1 MDDPAEEV
9 RRAPG
14 LTTLAPS
21 VLVRIAQLT
30 AMSVPGVTRMAAA
43 PASVDRMFR
52 RGTGEGVQIEV
63 EDNRMSAEL
72 YLALDQGADARK
84 VGREVQQ
91 AVARAIE
98 QMVGMQVG
106 QIDVHIEEID
116 FEPTEGEP

>member
-52 RGTGEGVQIEV
+52 RGAGEGVQIEV

>member
-1 MDDPAEEV
+1 MGEPAEEV

-14 LTTLAPS
+14 LTTIAQS

-30 AMSVPGVTRMAAA
+30 AMSVPGVTHMAAV
-43 PASVDRMFR
+43 PASVDRLFR
-52 RGTGEGVQIEV
+52 RGVGEGVQLEV

-72 YLALDQGADARK
+72 YLALEHGADARK
-84 VGREVQQ
+84 VAREVQQ

-98 QMVGMQVG
+98 QMVGMEVG

-116 FEPTEGEP
+116 FEPAGGES

>member
-1 MDDPAEEV
+1 MGDPAEEV

-30 AMSVPGVTRMAAA
+30 AMSVPGVTRMAAV

-52 RGTGEGVQIEV
+52 RGAGEGVQIEV

>member
-1 MDDPAEEV
+1 MGDPVEEV

-14 LTTLAPS
+14 LTTVAPS

-30 AMSVPGVTRMAAA
+30 AMSVPGVTRMAAV
-43 PASVDRMFR
+43 PASVDRLFR

-72 YLALDQGADARK
+72 YLALEHGADARK

-98 QMVGMQVG
+98 QMVGMEVG
-106 QIDVHIEEID
+106 QINVHIEEID
-116 FEPTEGEP
+116 FEPAGGES

>member
-52 RGTGEGVQIEV
+52 RGAGEGVQIEV

-72 YLALDQGADARK
+72 YLALDHGADARK

-106 QIDVHIEEID
+106 QIDVHIEQID
-116 FEPTEGEP
+116 YESTEGEP

>member
-1 MDDPAEEV
+1 MGDPPEEL

-14 LTTLAPS
+14 LTTIAPG

-30 AMSVPGVTRMAAA
+30 AISVPGVSGLAAV
-43 PASVDRMFR
+43 PASVDRLFR

-63 EDNRMSAEL
+63 EDGRVSAEL
-72 YLALDQGADARK
+72 YLSLDHGVDARK

-98 QMVGMQVG
+98 QMVGMEVG

-116 FEPTEGEP
+116 LEPAGGES

>member
-1 MDDPAEEV
+1 MGDPVEEV

-14 LTTLAPS
+14 LTTVAPS

-30 AMSVPGVTRMAAA
+30 AMSVPGVTRMAAV
-43 PASVDRMFR
+43 PASVDRLFR
-52 RGTGEGVQIEV
+52 RGVGEGVHIEV

-72 YLALDQGADARK
+72 YLALDHGADARK

-98 QMVGMQVG
+98 QMVGMEVG
-106 QIDVHIEEID
+106 QIDIHIEEID
-116 FEPTEGEP
+116 FEQGES

>member
-1 MDDPAEEV
+1 MGDPVEEV

-30 AMSVPGVTRMAAA
+30 ALSVSGVTGLAAV
-43 PASVDRMFR
+43 PASVDRLFR
-52 RGTGEGVQIEV
+52 RGAGEGVQIEV

-72 YLALDQGADARK
+72 YLALDHGADARK

-98 QMVGMQVG
+98 QMVGMEVG
-106 QIDVHIEEID
+106 KIDVHIEQID
-116 FEPTEGEP
+116 FEQGES